1 MNIFCNKSRIFNS
14 LFCFHQP
21 HHVHRPHKKLRITVK
36 RSTSNA
42 GPSILILSNLLE
54 KTSNNSNESL
64 QILTQISDSLSSNTV
79 EDIHESIRKLCDH
92 FKRERESAVRVKVL
106 FIFTQ

>member
-1 MNIFCNKSRIFNS
+1 M
-14 LFCFHQP
+14 
-21 HHVHRPHKKLRITVK
+21 HRPHKKLRITVK

-64 QILTQISDSLSSNTV
+64 QILTQISDSLSNNTV

-92 FKRERESAVRVKVL
+92 FKREKESAVRVKVRSWYL
-106 FIFTQ
+106 LDLVKSIVKHFFALHL

>member
-1 MNIFCNKSRIFNS
+1 M
-14 LFCFHQP
+14 
-21 HHVHRPHKKLRITVK
+21 HRPHKKLRITVK

-64 QILTQISDSLSSNTV
+64 QILTQISDSLSNNTAD
-79 EDIHESIRKLCDH
+79 DIHESIRKLCDH
-92 FKRERESAVRVKVL
+92 FKREKESAVRVKVGSPKRL
-106 FIFTQ
+106 